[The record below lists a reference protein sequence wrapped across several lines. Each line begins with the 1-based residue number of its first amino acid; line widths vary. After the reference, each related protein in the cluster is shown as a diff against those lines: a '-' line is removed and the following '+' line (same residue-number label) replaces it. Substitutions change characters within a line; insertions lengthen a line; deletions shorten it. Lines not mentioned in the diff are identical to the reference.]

1 MDAILERAAEV
12 VVQKLS
18 ESDAGIF
25 LLIIICITILLFPVW
40 KVLFKAIKKKYDSY
54 MQIVTQDRQ
63 DRIEMKQSLEK
74 IVDHLPELD
83 TQVSILSTELQEF
96 KSLKRDFIDAYKEV
110 KETVED
116 IRCDLRTISEKSDE
130 ADKRIV
136 DSIGELSTATTKI
149 ESDIGII
156 FEGDNNEFRLYLT
169 QLHADHIK
177 NNKPMTSEIRQK
189 LRVRF
194 DNYSSRGGNGWAK
207 DLYLELMSL
216 PVESFSFRD
225 DYI

>member
-25 LLIIICITILLFPVW
+25 LLIIICIIVLLFPVW
-40 KVLFKAIKKKYDSY
+40 KILFGEIKNKYDSY
-54 MQIVTQDRQ
+54 KQTIDQDRK

-83 TQVSILSTELQEF
+83 NQVGILSTELQEF

-116 IRCDLRTISEKSDE
+116 IRCDLKTISEKSDE

-216 PVESFSFRD
+216 PVESFSFKD

>member
-25 LLIIICITILLFPVW
+25 LLIILCIIILLFPFW
-40 KVLFKAIKKKYDSY
+40 KVVFKALKAKYDKHSEY
-54 MQIVTQDRQ
+54 LAQERKDRL
-63 DRIEMKQSLEK
+63 EMKQSLEK
-74 IVDHLPELD
+74 IVDHLPEID
-83 TQVSILSTELQEF
+83 TQVSILSSELQEF

-116 IRCDLRTISEKSDE
+116 IRCDIREISEKSDE

-136 DSIGELSTATTKI
+136 DSIGELNAATNKI